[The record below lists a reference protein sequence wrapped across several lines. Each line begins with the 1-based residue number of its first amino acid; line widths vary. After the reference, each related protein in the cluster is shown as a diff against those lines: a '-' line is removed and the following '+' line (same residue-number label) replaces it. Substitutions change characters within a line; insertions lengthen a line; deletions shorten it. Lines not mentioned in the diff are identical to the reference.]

1 MLPKGALFPILV
13 FVGVEITAASFLVT
27 PVRHHAAVA
36 LATLPALAAMAL
48 LCIKSIFG
56 PMDPTSEMGLN
67 TLQTLRCMANG
78 FLLTSLLWATAM
90 AMMIDGRLRAASV
103 VLLIAAL
110 FSLVG
115 VIHSPL
121 PDERV
126 AFPWQVLADVPP
138 AYANVIT
145 YQTPWHW
152 AIAYILSAALIWLLA
167 LGKDNANEVNS
178 NSNEV

>member
-1 MLPKGALFPILV
+1 
-13 FVGVEITAASFLVT
+13 
-27 PVRHHAAVA
+27 
-36 LATLPALAAMAL
+36 
-48 LCIKSIFG
+48 
-56 PMDPTSEMGLN
+56 
-67 TLQTLRCMANG
+67 MANG

-167 LGKDNANEVNS
+167 LGKDNANEVYADP
-178 NSNEV
+178 NEV